1 MAVARVI
8 RMDVRCVKTHCL
20 LSCQGGYD
28 HRGVLLRG
36 LVGDCGKDFLLKRIV
51 LLIPTSR
58 FTESAV
64 NVKFTALLFWVH
76 IRADT
81 TTELII

>member
-1 MAVARVI
+1 M
-8 RMDVRCVKTHCL
+8 
-20 LSCQGGYD
+20 
-28 HRGVLLRG
+28 
-36 LVGDCGKDFLLKRIV
+36 KRIV

-64 NVKFTALLFWVH
+64 NVKFTALSFGGH